1 MAAEFSENNNFHVIF
16 HNIEHKLQENIIAV
30 FYKLFVKLRCIFNPL
45 KIIYRQFLEYFV
57 PKKIIYIPVL
67 KIR

>member
-45 KIIYRQFLEYFV
+45 KTIYRQFLEYFL